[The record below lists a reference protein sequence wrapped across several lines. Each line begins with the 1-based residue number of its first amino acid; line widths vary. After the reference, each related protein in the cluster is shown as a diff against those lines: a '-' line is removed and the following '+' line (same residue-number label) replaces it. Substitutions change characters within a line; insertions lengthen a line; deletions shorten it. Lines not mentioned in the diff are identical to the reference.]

1 MDTQTIII
9 VVAIV
14 LLIAYLLY
22 RNQSSTNNDLR
33 QGTERPSFDNP
44 NIQGHGGFGR
54 DRGNQR
60 NASNSEATQPSS
72 HNDDPNVRGKGSFG
86 RDKS

>member
-9 VVAIV
+9 VVIV
-14 LLIAYLLY
+14 VVIAYLIY
-22 RNQSSTNNDLR
+22 RNLSTANSNLR
-33 QGTERPSFDNP
+33 KGSERPSFDKP

-54 DRGNQR
+54 DRDDQHDT
-60 NASNSEATQPSS
+60 SNSDATQPSS
-72 HNDDPNVRGKGSFG
+72 HRDNPNIRGKGSFG